1 LIINTFYERFLE
13 MIGRLIG
20 EVVEIRGRALLLDV
34 HGVGFEIECSRACI
48 DPLRPGERVT
58 VITYTEVREDAIRL
72 HGFADLLER
81 QVFLLLLKV
90 KGVGVKSASE
100 LLSQID
106 KCDLLRLIGV
116 GDVKGLSGVRGLGK
130 KSAERIVVEL
140 KDRVA
145 EFALVEREVAHNERR
160 PRSARGGN
168 VEGEAFAALCA
179 LGFSTEQA
187 RSALVRLKADT
198 SIHVGLFTDA
208 GSMVS
213 AALRYV

>member
-1 LIINTFYERFLE
+1 

-34 HGVGFEIECSRACI
+34 HGVGFEIECSRACV
-48 DPLRPGERVT
+48 DRLRPNEKVT
-58 VITYTEVREDAIRL
+58 IITYTEVRDDAIRL

-116 GDVKGLSGVRGLGK
+116 GDVKGLSGVRGVGK

-140 KDRVA
+140 KDRVT
-145 EFALVEREVAHNERR
+145 EFALIEREVVDSERR
-160 PRSARGGN
+160 PQSARGAN
-168 VEGEAFAALCA
+168 VESEAFAALCA

-187 RSALVRLKADT
+187 RVALVRLKAEIPT
-198 SIHVGLFTDA
+198 QPGMFTDA
-208 GSMVS
+208 GAMVS

>member
-1 LIINTFYERFLE
+1 
-13 MIGRLIG
+13 MIGRLSG
-20 EVVEIRGRALLLDV
+20 EVVEVRGRALLLDV

-48 DPLRPGERVT
+48 DRLLPGERVT
-58 VITYTEVREDAIRL
+58 LITYTEVRDDAIRL

-116 GDVKGLSGVRGLGK
+116 GDVKGLSGVRGVGK

-140 KDRVA
+140 KDKVA
-145 EFALVEREVAHNERR
+145 EFALIEREIVTNERR
-160 PRSARGGN
+160 PQSSLESS
-168 VEGEAFAALCA
+168 VESEAFSALCA
-179 LGFSTEQA
+179 LGFSSEQA
-187 RSALVRLKADT
+187 RTALVRLQTGT
-198 SIHVGLFTDA
+198 SSPISTFTDA

>member
-1 LIINTFYERFLE
+1 

-34 HGVGFEIECSRACI
+34 QGVGFEIECSRACI
-48 DPLRPGERVT
+48 ERLRLGERVT

-72 HGFADLLER
+72 HGFGDLLER

-116 GDVKGLSGVRGLGK
+116 GDVKSLSGVKGLGK

-145 EFALVEREVAHNERR
+145 EFALIEREVVAPERR
-160 PRSARGGN
+160 PQSSRGAS

-179 LGFSTEQA
+179 LGFSSEQA
-187 RSALVRLKADT
+187 RSALVRLKAD
-198 SIHVGLFTDA
+198 SPIHAGTFKDA

>member
-1 LIINTFYERFLE
+1 

-48 DPLRPGERVT
+48 DRLRLGEKVT

-72 HGFADLLER
+72 HGFADFLER

-106 KCDLLRLIGV
+106 KCDLLRFIGV
-116 GDVKGLSGVRGLGK
+116 GDVKSLSGVRGVGK

-140 KDRVA
+140 KDKVA
-145 EFALVEREVAHNERR
+145 EFALIEREVVASESR
-160 PRSARGGN
+160 PQSARGVH

-187 RSALVRLKADT
+187 RVALVRLKEAT
-198 SIHVGLFTDA
+198 PMQVGPFTDA

>member
-1 LIINTFYERFLE
+1 
-13 MIGRLIG
+13 
-20 EVVEIRGRALLLDV
+20 V
-34 HGVGFEIECSRACI
+34 
-48 DPLRPGERVT
+48 P

-90 KGVGVKSASE
+90 KGVGVRSASE

-116 GDVKGLSGVRGLGK
+116 GDVKSLSGLRGVGK

-140 KDRVA
+140 KDKVA
-145 EFALVEREVAHNERR
+145 EFALIEREVVASGRS
-160 PRSARGGN
+160 PQSARGSN
-168 VEGEAFAALCA
+168 VEGEAYAALCA

-187 RSALVRLKADT
+187 RVALVRLMADT
-198 SIHVGLFTDA
+198 PTQAGIFIDA